1 MSDEATRS
9 GYVSST
15 PEGGPIDAGVPAQ
28 EPGAGQVRSTPEA
41 VPLAEDETLV
51 PPTWR
56 EHMDGPVLGKT
67 DTPPHASPATARE
80 ETSAKDREPTRAR
93 SADDELRK
101 WPPYS
106 GKPVSEVNWQGIARY
121 AAPVVSQA
129 ERLAIQTIGF
139 SGRGLSKLARY
150 LETRRQERA
159 TVSREE
165 DQRER

>member
-41 VPLAEDETLV
+41 APLGEDETLA
-51 PPTWR
+51 PPSWR
-56 EHMDGPVLGKT
+56 EHMDGPVLGRS
-67 DTPPHASPATARE
+67 DAPSPAAARE
-80 ETSAKDREPTRAR
+80 ETPAKDREPTRAR
-93 SADDELRK
+93 AVDDELRK

-106 GKPVSEVNWQGIARY
+106 GKPVSEVPWRAVGRY
-121 AAPVVSQA
+121 TAPVVSQA
-129 ERLAIQTIGF
+129 AKLSIQAIDL

-150 LETRRQERA
+150 LETRRLEREA
-159 TVSREE
+159 AQRRE
-165 DQRER
+165 DQRGR